1 MFDIVES
8 GKCGIVS
15 GVIILLEWVGNFFFF
30 GLVGYLIV
38 KVVDMIGE
46 SEGIKVFI

>member
-30 GLVGYLIV
+30 W
-38 KVVDMIGE
+38 IGWL
-46 SEGIKVFI
+46 FNC